1 MLKITAEEHP
11 NLAELLDTLLSAEG
25 PTTDW
30 DLLSSP
36 EGYYLL
42 TDVIFQ
48 SPNAFDM
55 GYVAAGG
62 ITHYPNDEEILWHH
76 QHKFPDSELHQN
88 AEPPLPSVLRLQLAR
103 NVIGKLI
110 EDGSED
116 QNFNEVKLVGTAGES
131 GEFVVISDECG
142 QAGFV
147 ISSISRVPEG
157 QTGDEVL
164 LEMGYFSNPQQ
175 ITDSFLTSEWYGDA

>member
-1 MLKITAEEHP
+1 MLRITAEDHP
-11 NLAELLDTLLSAEG
+11 SIAELIDTLLAAEE

-30 DLLSSP
+30 NLLSSP

-48 SPNAFDM
+48 SPHAFDM
-55 GYVAAGG
+55 GYVAADG
-62 ITHYPNDEEILWHH
+62 ITHYLNDEEILWHH
-76 QHKFPDSELHQN
+76 QHKFPESELHRDV
-88 AEPPLPSVLRLQLAR
+88 EPPLPSELRFKLAR

-116 QNFNEVKLVGTAGES
+116 QNFNEVELVGTTGDS

-147 ISSISRVPEG
+147 ISCVSRVPEG
-157 QTGDEVL
+157 QTGDKVL
-164 LEMGYFSNPQQ
+164 LKMGYFSDPQQ
-175 ITDSFLTSEWYGDA
+175 ISNSFLTKEWY

>member
-1 MLKITAEEHP
+1 MLRITAEDHP
-11 NLAELLDTLLSAEG
+11 SIAELIDTLLAAEE

-30 DLLSSP
+30 NLLSSP

-48 SPNAFDM
+48 SPHAFDM
-55 GYVAAGG
+55 GYVAADG
-62 ITHYPNDEEILWHH
+62 ITHYLNDEEILWHH
-76 QHKFPDSELHQN
+76 QHKFPESELHRDV
-88 AEPPLPSVLRLQLAR
+88 EPPLPSELRFQLAR

-116 QNFNEVKLVGTAGES
+116 QNFNEVELVGTTGES
-131 GEFVVISDECG
+131 GKFVVISDECG

-147 ISSISRVPEG
+147 ISCISRVSEG

-164 LEMGYFSNPQQ
+164 LKMGYVSDANQ
-175 ITDSFLTSEWYGDA
+175 ITDQFLQINWF

>member
-1 MLKITAEEHP
+1 MLRITAEDHP
-11 NLAELLDTLLSAEG
+11 SIAELIDTLLAAEE

-30 DLLSSP
+30 NLLSSP

-48 SPNAFDM
+48 SPHAFDM
-55 GYVAAGG
+55 GYVAADG
-62 ITHYPNDEEILWHH
+62 ITHYLNDEEILWHH
-76 QHKFPDSELHQN
+76 QHKFPESELHRDVD
-88 AEPPLPSVLRLQLAR
+88 PPLPSELRFQLAR

-116 QNFNEVKLVGTAGES
+116 QNFNEVELVGTTGDS

-142 QAGFV
+142 QAGWV
-147 ISSISRVPEG
+147 ISHISRVPDG
-157 QTGDEVL
+157 KTVQAMLRD
-164 LEMGYFSNPQQ
+164 MGY
-175 ITDSFLTSEWYGDA
+175 LTSRDELDSELLLKYWYS